1 MLLMHKLLLV
11 GYDRYSPP
19 YTLLHTSCCCAQP
32 QYILLLLTTSCHYS
46 HTMLPFFS
54 VICTTFFILFL
65 GRLSATEAK
74 HLFTTLRKAANHP
87 LLLRVRYKDEA
98 KMKKI
103 ADIAYSVAHFG
114 TFADY
119 KRVRDELDKFSD
131 YDLHQLCVEYPDSLG
146 HLQLPPEALYDSQK
160 MQKLR
165 EMLPALAAEGHR
177 ILVFSQVVDR
187 PYILTFT
194 QSHLPYLHYV
204 PSFTVIH

>member
-1 MLLMHKLLLV
+1 MSITCYLDISLIHRCQPTFRLLYL
-11 GYDRYSPP
+11 Y
-19 YTLLHTSCCCAQP
+19 
-32 QYILLLLTTSCHYS
+32 
-46 HTMLPFFS
+46 LPS
-54 VICTTFFILFL
+54 LS

-177 ILVFSQVVDR
+177 MLVFSQVDYR
-187 PYILTFT
+187 PRIQLLLAVTT
-194 QSHLPYLHYV
+194 RLLLS
-204 PSFTVIH
+204 